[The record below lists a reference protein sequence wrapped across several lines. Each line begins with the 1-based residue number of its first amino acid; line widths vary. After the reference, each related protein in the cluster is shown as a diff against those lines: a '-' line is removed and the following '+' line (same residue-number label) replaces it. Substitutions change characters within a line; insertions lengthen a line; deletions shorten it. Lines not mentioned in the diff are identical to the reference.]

1 MGLFDFT
8 FKVKREESVT
18 APIGSGESILDTIQ
32 LKVIDYPKPFESKAH
47 DWVLNGVNNNFPIRL
62 LEYLNSSSM
71 HSAIIESKSNLI
83 SGNGILFQSTREASN
98 QWIIDNF
105 KMVPFWRKL
114 DQVFYSVTK
123 DQQIFGYSCY
133 EVIYSMDH
141 TRIVDINWLDAS
153 RVATG
158 RKNSNGEIEFYWY
171 CEDWSQTTKFPPR
184 KIMAFNTNNK
194 DVRQL
199 MFIKREENNM
209 DYYALP
215 TYYSALKWIKADAL
229 MADYNVSAIQNG
241 FSPSIVFK
249 FYKKPSPEERRMNAE
264 QIRSQHGGTRNAGKA
279 LIFYADGKDLAPDV
293 DTLDATNID
302 KRLIEVSEQITQQ
315 IISAHR
321 INPTLCGISVP
332 GKLGYSNEVAQ
343 NWAIFNAQV
352 IRPERKLI
360 LDSFKEVLIYNGVT
374 FFQIEELDLVIKNNQ
389 GA

>member
-1 MGLFDFT
+1 MGLFDFRL
-8 FKVKREESVT
+8 KVEKEVE
-18 APIGSGESILDTIQ
+18 APIGTGESILDTIQ
-32 LKVIDYPKPFESKAH
+32 LKAIEYPKPFESISH
-47 DWVLNGVNNNFPIRL
+47 EWVLNGPNNTFPIKL
-62 LEYLNSSSM
+62 LEYLNTSAL
-71 HSAIIESKSNLI
+71 HSAIIESKTNLI
-83 SGNGILFQSTREASN
+83 CGNGVLFQKTREESN
-98 QWIIDNF
+98 NWLIDNF
-105 KMVPFWRKL
+105 KIIPFWRKL
-114 DQVFYSVTK
+114 DSVMNAVTK

-141 TRIVDINWLDAS
+141 TRIVDINWLDTS
-153 RVATG
+153 RIACG
-158 RKNSNGEIEFYWY
+158 RKNASGDIEFYWY
-171 CEDWSQTTKFPPR
+171 CEDWANTNKYKPR
-184 KIMAFNTNNK
+184 KIMAFNTQNK

-199 MFIKREENNM
+199 VFIKREENNM

-215 TYYSALKWIKADAL
+215 SYYSALKWIKADAL

-249 FYKKPSPEERRMNAE
+249 FYKKPTPEERRQNAE

-279 LIFYADGKDLAPDV
+279 LIFYADGKELAPDV

-315 IISAHR
+315 IISGHR
-321 INPTLCGISVP
+321 INPTLCGIAVP

-360 LDSFKEVLIYNGVT
+360 LDSFKEILIYNGIANIT
-374 FFQIEELDLVIKNNQ
+374 IEELDLVVEQKK
-389 GA
+389 